1 MLLSVPYS
9 FVLSNSS
16 ETDEVPDQGGLRLL
30 LELEEMIL
38 VEGVQLLVLVVVE
51 DLMVRTPLVLVVL

>member
-16 ETDEVPDQGGLRLL
+16 EMDEVPDQGGLRLL

>member
-1 MLLSVPYS
+1 M
-9 FVLSNSS
+9 LSNSS
-16 ETDEVPDQGGLRLL
+16 EMDEVPDQGGLRLL